1 MTQKW
6 TMQREPEDFSGLTEI
21 APDECV
27 YGLGPDFGTPGV
39 IHLRTDRSSVRRTR
53 RALTGW
59 GVDPAQVRV
68 IEWPGRAESHVA
80 AAIAPV
86 VQRLSTFRWSRK
98 PGARWFPLH
107 PDGPHVVEIADG
119 PDAARLSRHMQDVAL
134 VVVGYL
140 ALPLL
145 SDLSGE

>member
-1 MTQKW
+1 MR
-6 TMQREPEDFSGLTEI
+6 REPEDFSGLTEI

-39 IHLRTDRSSVRRTR
+39 VHLRSDRSSVRQTS
-53 RALTGW
+53 RALMDW

-68 IEWPGRAESHVA
+68 VEWPGGAESEVA

-86 VQRLSTFRWSRK
+86 VQRLSTFRWSRY

-107 PDGPHVVEIADG
+107 PDGPYIVEIADG
-119 PDAARLSRHMQDVAL
+119 PDSAEFAHHMQDVAL
-134 VVVGYL
+134 VVVGYV

-145 SDLSGE
+145 SDLARD